1 MSKLKNIIK
10 ELTKEIMD
18 EMSTTGDVAG
28 YSTRFAFSKGGK
40 NKATKAMEKLGF
52 KTVEEKMDPVGKE
65 DPDVNNDGKVNKQDK
80 YLLNRRKKI
89 GHAIARRNNGR
100 LDEETVDI
108 SATIIDP
115 LKKTAETLD
124 KEQKTKLEAKL
135 KEFESQLQQKIS
147 GKIINFKGKKG
158 DPYQAVKDYRVRLSP
173 YAATP
178 IEIENWPSKNN
189 PLNFQIKI
197 IGKQVSKDGKEFGEE
212 SNFFVDFSIPNTF
225 SIGTTSQ
232 PVTTPQQPAVV
243 QPTQTVPTDQKPTQP
258 TQPTPVKPDEKTLDG
273 QIAR

>member
-10 ELTKEIMD
+10 ELAKEIMD
-18 EMSTTGDVAG
+18 EMSTTGGVAG
-28 YSTRFAFSKGGK
+28 YSTPFAFSKGGK
-40 NKATKAMEKLGF
+40 NKATKSMEKLGF
-52 KTVEEKMDPVGKE
+52 KTVEEKMDPVGEE
-65 DPDVNNDGKVNKQDK
+65 DADVNNDGKVDKQDK
-80 YLLNRRKKI
+80 YLLKRREKI
-89 GHAIARRNNGR
+89 SKAIAHKKLN
-100 LDEETVDI
+100 EETVDI
-108 SATIIDP
+108 STSIIDP
-115 LKKTAETLD
+115 INKKAKQLD
-124 KEQKTKLEAKL
+124 KEQKVKLETEL
-135 KEFESQLQQKIS
+135 KKYEDMLQQKIS

-158 DPYQAVKDYRVRLSP
+158 DPYQSIKDYSIRLSP
-173 YAATP
+173 TSTSP

-243 QPTQTVPTDQKPTQP
+243 QPTQTAPTDQKP
-258 TQPTPVKPDEKTLDG
+258 TQPTPVKPDEKTLAG